1 MTPMPTLLNPILRGF
16 NPDPS
21 ICRVGDEYFVATST
35 FEWFPAV
42 RLHRSRDLVHW
53 ETIGHALTG
62 LEQLD
67 LRGVPDSGGVWAPS
81 LTIVD
86 GEFWLAYSVVRSM
99 DADDKDVDNFLVTAP
114 SIEGPWS
121 EPIPLGSRGFDFSFF
136 HDHDGSHWLVGVQ
149 WDQRPEH
156 PSFSGIVLERYDH
169 EQRRVLP
176 DATVIASREQLTEG
190 PNLYHRGGWYHLL
203 VAEGGTGWNHGIAHA
218 RSRSI
223 TGPYEFDPRGSLLT
237 TRHAPGHPLQKAGH
251 GELVETPGGEWL
263 LVHLASRPV
272 LALGDRYCTLGR
284 ETCIQRVV
292 WDDDGWLRLAGGGV
306 LPEVEVEVDVEVEV
320 SDAAAIERDNG
331 ASIHPPAWSPDG
343 FDGLRFS
350 TLRAPLG
357 PDVADTT
364 SRPGWLRLRG
374 GHSVAS
380 AFSQS
385 MLAERVTEHRMV
397 AATVVDAA
405 PASVRQAAG
414 LIAWY
419 DREGFA
425 WAQVTWDREHGR
437 HVRLV
442 TRDAGR
448 TERSRPFTALP
459 PGPVSLRMRL
469 DRELLVAE
477 VQDASDVWRAIA
489 DPFPAWR
496 LSDDHGQR
504 LRFTGLF
511 LGIRADDLDSTG
523 WAPDF
528 ETFDLRVPTDAAD
541 LTAEEAGR

>member
-1 MTPMPTLLNPILRGF
+1 MPTVRNPILRGF

-21 ICRVGDEYFVATST
+21 ICRVDDDYFIATST

-53 ETIGHALTG
+53 ETVGHALTA

-81 LTIVD
+81 LTHVD

-99 DADDKDVDNFLVTAP
+99 DGDDKDLDNYLVTAP

-136 HDHDGSHWLVGVQ
+136 HDDDGSHWLVGVQ

-156 PSFSGIVLERYDH
+156 PSFSGIVLEQYDH
-169 EQRRVLP
+169 DERRVLP
-176 DATVIASREQLTEG
+176 GATVIAAREMLTEG
-190 PNLYHRGGWYHLL
+190 PNLYHRDGWYHLL

-223 TGPYEFDPRGSLLT
+223 AGPYEFDPRGSLVT

-284 ETCIQRVV
+284 ETCLQRVA

-306 LPEVEVEVDVEVEV
+306 LPELEVAVPDV
-320 SDAAAIERDNG
+320 SASAITRSPDAAEHR
-331 ASIHPPAWSPDG
+331 PAWSADG
-343 FDGLRFS
+343 IDGLRFS
-350 TLRAPLG
+350 TLRAPL
-357 PDVADTT
+357 DVEIAEMT

-374 GHSVAS
+374 GHSAAS
-380 AFSQS
+380 VFSQS

-397 AATVVDAA
+397 AATIVDAE
-405 PASVRQAAG
+405 PTTVRQAAG

-448 TERSRPFTALP
+448 TERSRPFTELG

-469 DRELLVAE
+469 DHELLVAE
-477 VQDASDVWRAIA
+477 VQDASAVWRAIA
-489 DPFPAWR
+489 GPFPAWT
-496 LSDDHGQR
+496 LSDDHGHR

-511 LGIRADDLDSTG
+511 LGIRADDLDGVG
-523 WAPDF
+523 WAADF
-528 ETFDLRVPTDAAD
+528 EGFDLDASANDAAHIQQ
-541 LTAEEAGR
+541 EADR

>member
-1 MTPMPTLLNPILRGF
+1 MTPMPILRNPILRGF

-42 RLHRSRDLVHW
+42 RLHHSHDLVHW
-53 ETIGHALTG
+53 ETVGHALTG
-62 LEQLD
+62 PEQLD
-67 LRGVPDSGGVWAPS
+67 LRGVSDSGGVWAPS
-81 LTIVD
+81 LTNVD

-99 DADDKDVDNFLVTAP
+99 DGDDKDLDNYLVTAP

-121 EPIPLGSRGFDFSFF
+121 EPIPLGSRGFDFSFL
-136 HDHDGSHWLVGVQ
+136 HDDDGSHWLVGVQ

-156 PSFSGIVLERYDH
+156 PSFSGIVLEQYDH
-169 EQRRVLP
+169 EQRRVLSG
-176 DATVIASREQLTEG
+176 ATVIAAREMLTEG
-190 PNLYHRGGWYHLL
+190 PNLYHRDGWYHLL

-223 TGPYEFDPRGSLLT
+223 AGPYEFDPRGSLLT

-251 GELVETPGGEWL
+251 GELVETRGGEWL

-272 LALGDRYCTLGR
+272 LALGERYCTLGR
-284 ETCIQRVV
+284 ETCIQRVA
-292 WDDDGWLRLAGGGV
+292 WDDAGWLRLAGGGV
-306 LPEVEVEVDVEVEV
+306 LPEVEVDV
-320 SDAAAIERDNG
+320 SDVSAPAAPPGRVAAEHR
-331 ASIHPPAWSPDG
+331 PAWSPGGIDE
-343 FDGLRFS
+343 LRFS
-350 TLRAPLG
+350 TLRSPLG
-357 PDVADTT
+357 PDVADVT

-380 AFSQS
+380 VFTQS

-397 AATVVDAA
+397 AATVVDAE
-405 PASVRQAAG
+405 PVTVRQAAG

-425 WAQVTWDREHGR
+425 WAQVTWDPEHGR

-442 TRDAGR
+442 TRDTGR
-448 TERSRPFTALP
+448 TERSQPFTALP
-459 PGPVSLRMRL
+459 PGPVPLRMRL
-469 DRELLVAE
+469 DRELLIAE
-477 VQDASDVWRAIA
+477 VQDASGVWRAIA
-489 DPFPAWR
+489 GPFPAWK

-511 LGIRADDLDSTG
+511 LGVRAEDLDGTG
-523 WAPDF
+523 WTADF
-528 ETFDLRVPTDAAD
+528 EDFDLEVPVDAAEP
-541 LTAEEAGR
+541 ASQEAGR

>member
-1 MTPMPTLLNPILRGF
+1 MG
-16 NPDPS
+16 
-21 ICRVGDEYFVATST
+21 
-35 FEWFPAV
+35 
-42 RLHRSRDLVHW
+42 
-53 ETIGHALTG
+53 
-62 LEQLD
+62 
-67 LRGVPDSGGVWAPS
+67 
-81 LTIVD
+81 
-86 GEFWLAYSVVRSM
+86 
-99 DADDKDVDNFLVTAP
+99 ADDKDVDTYLVTAP

-136 HDHDGSHWLVGVQ
+136 RDDDGSHWLVGVQ

-169 EQRRVLP
+169 EVRRVLP
-176 DATVIASREQLTEG
+176 GATVIAARQMLTEG
-190 PNLYHRGGWYHLL
+190 PNLYRRDGWYHLL

-237 TRHAPGHPLQKAGH
+237 TRHSPGHPLQKAGH
-251 GELVETPGGEWL
+251 GELIETPDGEWL

-284 ETCIQRVV
+284 ETCVQRVA
-292 WDDDGWLRLAGGGV
+292 WDDDGWLRLADGGV
-306 LPEVEVEVDVEVEV
+306 LPAVDVEVV
-320 SDAAAIERDNG
+320 DAPDAVGRHGETDVAHR
-331 ASIHPPAWSPDG
+331 PAWSPDG
-343 FDGLRFS
+343 IDGLRFS
-350 TLRAPLG
+350 SLRAPLG
-357 PDVADTT
+357 PDVADTS

-397 AATVVDAA
+397 ATTVVEAE
-405 PASVRQAAG
+405 PATVRQAAG

-425 WAQVTWDREHGR
+425 WAQITWDREHGR

-448 TERSRPFTALP
+448 TERSGPFTTLP
-459 PGPVSLRMRL
+459 SGPVSLRMHL

-477 VQDASDVWRAIA
+477 VQDASGVWCAIA
-489 DPFPAWR
+489 DPFPAWK
-496 LSDDHGQR
+496 LSDDHGQL

-511 LGIRADDLDSTG
+511 LGVRSDDLDSTG
-523 WAPDF
+523 WAADF
-528 ETFDLRVPTDAAD
+528 EGFDVRVPADAAELELQESD
-541 LTAEEAGR
+541 R

>member
-1 MTPMPTLLNPILRGF
+1 MPTVRNPILRGF

-21 ICRVGDEYFVATST
+21 ICRVGREYFVATST

-42 RLHRSRDLVHW
+42 RLHGSRDLAHW
-53 ETIGHALTG
+53 ETAGHALAG
-62 LEQLD
+62 PDQLD

-81 LTIVD
+81 LTNVD

-99 DADDKDVDNFLVTAP
+99 GGDDKDVDNYLVTAP

-136 HDHDGSHWLVGVQ
+136 HDDDGSHWLVGVQ

-156 PSFSGIVLERYDH
+156 PSFSGIVLEQYDH

-176 DATVIASREQLTEG
+176 GATVIAARETLTEG
-190 PNLYHRGGWYHLL
+190 PNLYHRDGWYHLL

-223 TGPYEFDPRGSLLT
+223 TGPYEFDTRGSLLT

-284 ETCIQRVV
+284 ETCIQRVA

-306 LPEVEVEVDVEVEV
+306 LPEVEVEVPD
-320 SDAAAIERDNG
+320 DAGAAIPLGAAALAHR
-331 ASIHPPAWSPDG
+331 PAWSPDG
-343 FDGLRFS
+343 IDALRFS
-350 TLRAPLG
+350 TLRSPLG
-357 PDVADTT
+357 PDVADVT
-364 SRPGWLRLRG
+364 SRPGWLRLCG

-380 AFSQS
+380 VFSQS

-397 AATVVDAA
+397 AATVVDAE

-414 LIAWY
+414 LISWY

-442 TRDAGR
+442 TRDAGK
-448 TERSRPFTALP
+448 TERSRPFTELA

-469 DRELLVAE
+469 DHELLVAE
-477 VQDASDVWRAIA
+477 VQDASGAWRAIA
-489 DPFPAWR
+489 DPFPAWK
-496 LSDDHGQR
+496 LSDDHGEW
-504 LRFTGLF
+504 LRFTGMF
-511 LGIRADDLDSTG
+511 LGVRADDLDGSG
-523 WAPDF
+523 WTADF
-528 ETFDLRVPTDAAD
+528 EGFDLRVPADDAHPASR
-541 LTAEEAGR
+541 EAGR